1 MNNKIIEDLSK
12 LGIYKSKNLSE
23 KEYNNLSKNNT
34 DNSLIY
40 INGCY
45 EGGGESYN
53 KYYKEINTKS
63 LTLDDIKLQLEVERT
78 KDIRFIKNTVI
89 VLAVGIIITLIL
101 TLLIGLS

>member
-45 EGGGESYN
+45 EGGSESYN
-53 KYYKEINTKS
+53 KYYKEINTKG
-63 LTLDDIKLQLEVERT
+63 LTIDDIKLQLEVERT
-78 KDIRFIKNTVI
+78 KDVRFIKNAVI

>member
-1 MNNKIIEDLSK
+1 MNNKIIEDLAK
-12 LGIYKSKNLSE
+12 LGIYQLKNLSE

-45 EGGGESYN
+45 EGGSESHN
-53 KYYKEINTKS
+53 KYYKEINTKG
-63 LTLDDIKLQLEVERT
+63 LTIDDIKLQLEVERT
-78 KDIRFIKNTVI
+78 KDIRFIKNAVI

>member
-1 MNNKIIEDLSK
+1 MNNKIIEDLAK

-45 EGGGESYN
+45 EGGSESYN
-53 KYYKEINTKS
+53 KYYKEINTKG

-78 KDIRFIKNTVI
+78 KDIRFIKNAVI

-101 TLLIGLS
+101 TLLLGLS

>member
-1 MNNKIIEDLSK
+1 MNNKIIEDLAK

-23 KEYNNLSKNNT
+23 KEYNSLSKNNT

-45 EGGGESYN
+45 EGGSESYN
-53 KYYKEINTKS
+53 KYYKEINTKG

-78 KDIRFIKNTVI
+78 KDIRFIKNAVI

-101 TLLIGLS
+101 TLLLGLS